1 MCKGAVFACGHADI
15 AYISHTV
22 GQHAT
27 GARATRVSRLSKVRV
42 PAVRRAERGQSPI
55 ESMKVQIATTVLGV
69 ASTVL

>member
-27 GARATRVSRLSKVRV
+27 GARGCHASRKSACPRSGEQS
-42 PAVRRAERGQSPI
+42 ADNRRLNQ
-55 ESMKVQIATTVLGV
+55 
-69 ASTVL
+69 